1 MSAGTLTLNNNSA
14 SVAGTDTTFT
24 TELAAGDFVVVTV
37 GGITYTLPVKT
48 IDSDTQITL
57 ISKYPGPS
65 QASSAWNAVPRATQ
79 NQVTAAL
86 VAQTTEALRGLNY
99 DKQNWQM
106 VFSTGGDITVML
118 PDGSQFSG
126 PSWKKITD
134 LLKEIDPDHLQ
145 SLADQISADAGQVAV
160 DKTAAAASASTASTA
175 ASTATTKAGEA
186 ATSASTATTK
196 AGEAATSASTATTK
210 AGEAATSAQ
219 QAHDTAAALG
229 NLSDFSQCIASVNTA
244 TFAISMK
251 GDISAPTTVITEAT
265 PAIKAAPFNIKHI
278 YSGSRVFAPAGMA
291 TIQKTGGTGSQFTLN
306 MAFGGYIGSAGT
318 ADSAGPMLTC
328 SDGAG
333 YTKYWLFVNGSGGI
347 NTANGAIL
355 PSGSDGRLK
364 KEATAA
370 QTGALD
376 RVSRIESYEFTWRG
390 DGRRDRG
397 VIAQQLQEVD
407 PLYVFK
413 AGGEDPENPI
423 LNVSYLALVSD
434 LIGAVKEL
442 KAQLDALKK

>member
-134 LLKEIDPDHLQ
+134 LLK
-145 SLADQISADAGQVAV
+145 
-160 DKTAAAASASTASTA
+160 
-175 ASTATTKAGEA
+175 
-186 ATSASTATTK
+186 
-196 AGEAATSASTATTK
+196 
-210 AGEAATSAQ
+210 
-219 QAHDTAAALG
+219 DTAAALG

-407 PLYVFK
+407 PLYVFE